1 VRNARKGPRLST
13 HSGETIVNIIIVL
26 LIILLL
32 FGGLGY
38 HGEWHATYPAGYY
51 GGVSLLGVLL
61 VVLLALWLTGYL

>member
-1 VRNARKGPRLST
+1 M
-13 HSGETIVNIIIVL
+13 NIIIVL